1 MQKAKS
7 TKNNVHARKGSGIDN
22 RSTSKPVM
30 ATSLPGRIDYGK
42 HAYRKTSVSPFA
54 GTPSGLE
61 ALAENLWWSWN
72 PGARMLFKT
81 LDRQAWKE
89 SGHNPDKMLRELPRE
104 LLEKAGADAEYIRRY
119 DDTSMPWP
127 TFPPNTVC
135 IAPCPFMPAG
145 LGFLAGDYHQRMQ
158 RFVCPAGG
166 GGVHVSGRL
175 FPATDPG

>member
-1 MQKAKS
+1 M
-7 TKNNVHARKGSGIDN
+7 KNNHTGK
-22 RSTSKPVM
+22 TPV
-30 ATSLPGRIDYGK
+30 SHLPERL
-42 HAYRKTSVSPFA
+42 A
-54 GTPSGLE
+54 GLE

-104 LLEKAGADAEYIRRY
+104 LLEKAGADADYIGRY
-119 DDTSMPWP
+119 DDVMDVFQNICNQKRAICWRHFRRTTSMPWP
-127 TFPPNTVC
+127 TFPPNTAC

-145 LGFLAGDYHQRMQ
+145 WVFWREIHQGMQ
-158 RFVCPAGG
+158 RFVYPAGG